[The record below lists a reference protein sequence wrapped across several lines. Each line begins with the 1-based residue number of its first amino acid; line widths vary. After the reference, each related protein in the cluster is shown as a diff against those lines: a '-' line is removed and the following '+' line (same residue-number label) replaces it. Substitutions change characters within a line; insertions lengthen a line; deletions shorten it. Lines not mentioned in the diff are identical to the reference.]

1 MTASNAQQVQV
12 TPYDL
17 IGGGEGLRRLVNRF
31 YDVMDQDPAAA
42 GIRRMHAPDL
52 TPMREKLF
60 DWLGEWMGGPARY
73 RERPDRTCM
82 MSAHMSYA
90 IGGDERDQWMH
101 CMRQA
106 LADSALPAD
115 LQQLFE
121 GYFQQMADRL
131 RNR

>member
-1 MTASNAQQVQV
+1 MSAPAEQVQI
-12 TPYDL
+12 TPYEL
-17 IGGGEGLRRLVNRF
+17 LGGEEALRRLVNRF

-52 TPMREKLF
+52 SPMREKLF

-82 MSAHMSYA
+82 MSAHMPYA
-90 IGGDERDQWMH
+90 IGADERDQWMR
-101 CMRQA
+101 CMRAA
-106 LADSALPAD
+106 LAELELAD
-115 LQQLFE
+115 DVRAFFEHNFQLV
-121 GYFQQMADRL
+121 ADRL